1 MLPKEGGGVCGGE
14 GGGLSVM
21 VVVLV
26 VFGQIFCLDGHCA
39 DDGTR

>member
-1 MLPKEGGGVCGGE
+1 MLSKEGGGVCGGE
-14 GGGLSVM
+14 GVGFSVM
-21 VVVLV
+21 MVVPV

>member
-1 MLPKEGGGVCGGE
+1 MLSKEGGGVCGGE
-14 GGGLSVM
+14 GVGLSVM
-21 VVVLV
+21 VLV